1 MDLMDEQRLI
11 AGCKRGEQWAR
22 REVYEKYASAM
33 LSLCVRYVA
42 DYEAARDV
50 LQDGFVKLF
59 TRAEQY
65 DGTGNFGGWIRQIF
79 VNTALE
85 YLRRQNRLETDAISE
100 DLKERNDNRNFSPG
114 NLTADDLME
123 CVAQLPDKLR
133 TVFNLYAIEGFSHSE
148 IAAMTGIQESTSR
161 SQFLRARQLL
171 QQKVSLLMKNDH
183 AGKK

>member
-65 DGTGNFGGWIRQIF
+65 EGTGNFGGWIRQIF

-85 YLRRQNRLETDAISE
+85 YLRKQNMLQTDTLSE
-100 DLKERNDNRNFSPG
+100 NLNELNENQTHIPG

-123 CVAQLPDKLR
+123 CVAELPDKLR
-133 TVFNLYAIEGFSHSE
+133 TVFNLYAIEGFTHSE
-148 IAAMTGIQESTSR
+148 IAKMTGIQESSSR
-161 SQFLRARQLL
+161 SQFSRARQLL
-171 QQKVSLLMKNDH
+171 QQKVSALMKKDH